1 MIERLLRNPAGLAFL
16 ALAVVILIG
25 STVSFVPETRQGVV
39 VRFGQPV
46 RIINAYKPGE
56 NFGAT
61 GAGIIVRIPF
71 AEKIQW
77 LDKRVQ
83 SIDMDEQEVLSTDQ
97 LRLQVEDHGA
107 AITHALAGGMV
118 HVEPFEDIDEITMRW
133 PRGGAILVAD
143 DGAAVEELI
152 EHMTDHG
159 AWLPVIAF
167 SDGPDTGQVVKA
179 VLAGALDYLEWPC
192 DTARILTAI
201 ELAESAAASIG
212 SLRLREARARSRVQK
227 LTRRE
232 REVLALA
239 AIGQSN
245 TEIAS
250 SLVIGEATVK
260 THISALLRKLE
271 LSTRT
276 QAAVLA
282 QRLMG
287 GDRAG

>member
-1 MIERLLRNPAGLAFL
+1 MERRRNL
-16 ALAVVILIG
+16 ALIDG
-25 STVSFVPETRQGVV
+25 
-39 VRFGQPV
+39 
-46 RIINAYKPGE
+46 
-56 NFGAT
+56 NF
-61 GAGIIVRIPF
+61 R
-71 AEKIQW
+71 
-77 LDKRVQ
+77 R
-83 SIDMDEQEVLSTDQ
+83 
-97 LRLQVEDHGA
+97 RA
-107 AITHALAGGMV
+107 AITHALAGGLV

-232 REVLALA
+232 REVLEGVADGLSNRLIGERLA
-239 AIGQSN
+239 ISPRTVEIHRANMLTKMGANHTSEAIR
-245 TEIAS
+245 IAIEA
-250 SLVIGEATVK
+250 SLVA
-260 THISALLRKLE
+260 
-271 LSTRT
+271 
-276 QAAVLA
+276 
-282 QRLMG
+282 
-287 GDRAG
+287 